1 MYEKCELATHNPDY
15 LLQNPRPFND
25 QSYHRHGFHNHSE
38 PIDMKNFDQEL
49 KSFLNDNQHYLVNDS
64 LSDKN
69 SVLDDLVS
77 LAKKKFNSV
86 KFIIF

>member
-1 MYEKCELATHNPDY
+1 MKNVN
-15 LLQNPRPFND
+15 LQLITRIICFKIRDHLMIN
-25 QSYHRHGFHNHSE
+25 HIHGFHNHSE

-64 LSDKN
+64 SSDKN